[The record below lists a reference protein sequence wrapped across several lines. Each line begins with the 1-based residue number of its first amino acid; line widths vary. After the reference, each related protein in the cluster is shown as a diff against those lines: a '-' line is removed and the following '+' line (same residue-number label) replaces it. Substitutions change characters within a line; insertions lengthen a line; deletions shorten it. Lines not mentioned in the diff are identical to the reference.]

1 MSRNHTLLRFMQNHL
16 PFWEVLPRLS
26 SSPFV
31 LRASFRRSAF
41 SPDAPQPA
49 LDPLTI
55 EQAIRIK
62 IHIAT
67 LQDFPD
73 SIIFNMIQ
81 IYSTIPNSILSVA
94 KSMTQRERMFVWGAF
109 CRASLKLGRISSF
122 SSRPHSTRL
131 KRSNPCRT
139 GLLSGKYGKPV

>member
-1 MSRNHTLLRFMQNHL
+1 MNRNHTLLRFMQNNL
-16 PFWEVLPRLS
+16 PFWEVLSRLS

-49 LDPLTI
+49 LDPLMI

-67 LQDFPD
+67 LQDFHD
-73 SIIFNMIQ
+73 SIIFNMQ
-81 IYSTIPNSILSVA
+81 VLDRFGV
-94 KSMTQRERMFVWGAF
+94 
-109 CRASLKLGRISSF
+109 
-122 SSRPHSTRL
+122 
-131 KRSNPCRT
+131 
-139 GLLSGKYGKPV
+139 